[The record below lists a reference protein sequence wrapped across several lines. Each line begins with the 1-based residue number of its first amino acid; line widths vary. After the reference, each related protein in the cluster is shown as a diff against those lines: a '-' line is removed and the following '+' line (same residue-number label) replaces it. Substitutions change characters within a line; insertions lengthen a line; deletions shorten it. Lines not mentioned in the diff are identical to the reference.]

1 MTDLSRRIFRDYQV
15 RKGRGS
21 KLAFIGFLCAALA
34 REGLNARLDV
44 SRSMIRSR
52 NIVIGDPNKVKLV
65 VAAHYDT
72 CAVMPLPNF
81 ITPRNVAVYMLYQFA
96 LAVLLIALALIL
108 AYLPVLLGGSGR
120 HFLLIFS
127 VSMAAF
133 AVLFTFGP
141 ANRHTAND
149 NTSGVIGVLET
160 ALAMPEELREKVAF
174 VLFDNEE
181 LGLLGSSA
189 FARKYPRI
197 RKNVCVINLDCV
209 SDGDVIMLALPKKC
223 TAELEKLLKECFV
236 PENGKEVELA
246 SPNDTF
252 YPSDQVNFTY
262 GTAVAALHRTRGGML
277 YMDKLHTSQDTAFD
291 ERNINFIKYA
301 LIRMARIIA

>member
-1 MTDLSRRIFRDYQV
+1 MTDLSRRIFRDYQI
-15 RKGRGS
+15 RKGKRR
-21 KLAFIGFLCAALA
+21 KLAFVGFLCAALA
-34 REGLNARLDV
+34 KEGLSAHLDV
-44 SRSMIRSR
+44 SRTLFLSR
-52 NIVIGDPNKVKLV
+52 NIIIGNPDKAKLV
-65 VAAHYDT
+65 IAAHYDT

-81 ITPRNVAVYMLYQFA
+81 ITPRNVTIYMLYQFV
-96 LAVLLIALALIL
+96 LAIMLIALALVV
-108 AYLPVLLGGSGR
+108 ACLPSVLGGSGR
-120 HFLLIFS
+120 YFLPLFS
-127 VSMAAF
+127 GMMAAF
-133 AVLFTFGP
+133 ALLLTFGP

-160 ALAMPEELREKVAF
+160 ALAMPEKLREKVAF

-197 RKNVCVINLDCV
+197 RKNVCVMNLDCV

-223 TAELEKLLKECFV
+223 TAELEKILQECFV
-236 PENGKEVELA
+236 SGDGKEVETA
-246 SPNDTF
+246 SPRDTF

-262 GTAVAALHRTRGGML
+262 GTAIAALRRTRGGML
-277 YMDKLHTSQDTAFD
+277 YMGKLHTAQDTAFD
-291 ERNINFIKYA
+291 ERNIHFIKYA